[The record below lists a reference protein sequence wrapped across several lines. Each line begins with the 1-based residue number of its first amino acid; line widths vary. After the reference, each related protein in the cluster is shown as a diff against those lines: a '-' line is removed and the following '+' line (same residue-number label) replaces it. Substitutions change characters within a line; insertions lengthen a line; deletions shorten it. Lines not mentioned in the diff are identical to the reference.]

1 MPAITNHDEKEILGK
16 MGGILHRI
24 AEVMY
29 SDEVKPQSKASK
41 GYMKPKK
48 TFAF

>member
-1 MPAITNHDEKEILGK
+1 

-24 AEVMY
+24 IEDMNNEEK
-29 SDEVKPQSKASK
+29 DQPKASK

-48 TFAF
+48 AVVF

>member
-1 MPAITNHDEKEILGK
+1 

-29 SDEVKPQSKASK
+29 SGEEKVPSKTSK

-48 TFAF
+48 TFIF